1 MKVLKYGNADFKNK
15 GENNGM
21 TVRIFCGDSVVELER
36 KINGFINVK
45 SNIVDIKFS
54 ATNSYGH
61 PIYTA
66 MVIMEEI

>member
-15 GENNGM
+15 EENNGM
-21 TVRIFCGDSVVELER
+21 TVRIFCGDRVVELER
-36 KINGFINVK
+36 KINDFINVK

-54 ATNSYGH
+54 VTNFYEK

-66 MVIMEEI
+66 MVIMK

>member
-21 TVRIFCGDSVVELER
+21 TIRFFREDSLIELEI
-36 KINGFINVK
+36 KINDFINIK

-54 ATNSYGH
+54 TTNSYGR
-61 PIYTA
+61 PIYIA
-66 MVIMEEI
+66 MVIME

>member
-36 KINGFINVK
+36 KINDFINVK

-54 ATNSYGH
+54 TTSYGQL
-61 PIYTA
+61 IYYTA
-66 MVIMEEI
+66 MIIMK

>member
-21 TVRIFCGDSVVELER
+21 TVRIFRGDSMIELER
-36 KINGFINVK
+36 KINDFINIK

-54 ATNSYGH
+54 TTSSYGYT
-61 PIYTA
+61 IYTA
-66 MVIMEEI
+66 MVIMK

>member
-21 TVRIFCGDSVVELER
+21 TVRIFRGDSLRELER
-36 KINGFINVK
+36 KINDFINVK

-54 ATNSYGH
+54 TTSSYGQS
-61 PIYTA
+61 IYTA
-66 MVIMEEI
+66 MVIMK

>member
-21 TVRIFCGDSVVELER
+21 TIRFFREYRLTELER
-36 KINGFINVK
+36 KINDFINVK

-54 ATNSYGH
+54 TTNSYGK

-66 MVIMEEI
+66 MVIMK

>member
-21 TVRIFCGDSVVELER
+21 TVRIFSEYRLTELER
-36 KINGFINVK
+36 KINDFINAK

-54 ATNSYGH
+54 TSSYGQL
-61 PIYTA
+61 IYYTA
-66 MVIMEEI
+66 MVIMK

>member
-36 KINGFINVK
+36 KINDFINAK

-54 ATNSYGH
+54 TSSYGQL
-61 PIYTA
+61 IYYTA
-66 MVIMEEI
+66 MVIME

>member
-36 KINGFINVK
+36 KINDFINVK
-45 SNIVDIKFS
+45 NNIVDIKFS
-54 ATNSYGH
+54 TTSYGQL
-61 PIYTA
+61 IYYIA
-66 MVIMEEI
+66 MVIMK

>member
-21 TVRIFCGDSVVELER
+21 TVRIFREYSLIELER
-36 KINGFINVK
+36 KINDFINVK

-54 ATNSYGH
+54 TTSYGQL
-61 PIYTA
+61 IYYTA
-66 MVIMEEI
+66 MVIMK

>member
-21 TVRIFCGDSVVELER
+21 TVRIFREDRLTELER
-36 KINGFINVK
+36 KINDFINVK

-54 ATNSYGH
+54 TTSYGQL
-61 PIYTA
+61 IYYTA
-66 MVIMEEI
+66 MVIMK

>member
-21 TVRIFCGDSVVELER
+21 TVRIFREYRLTELER
-36 KINGFINVK
+36 KINDFINAK

-54 ATNSYGH
+54 TTSYGQL
-61 PIYTA
+61 IYYTA
-66 MVIMEEI
+66 MVIMK

>member
-21 TVRIFCGDSVVELER
+21 TVRIFCEYSLVELER
-36 KINGFINVK
+36 KINDFINAN

-54 ATNSYGH
+54 TSSYGQL
-61 PIYTA
+61 IYYTA
-66 MVIMEEI
+66 MVIME

>member
-21 TVRIFCGDSVVELER
+21 TVRIFSEYRLTELER
-36 KINGFINVK
+36 KINDFINAN

-54 ATNSYGH
+54 TTSSYGH

-66 MVIMEEI
+66 MVIMK

>member
-36 KINGFINVK
+36 KINDFINAK

-54 ATNSYGH
+54 TTSYGQL
-61 PIYTA
+61 IYYTA
-66 MVIMEEI
+66 MVIMK

>member
-36 KINGFINVK
+36 KINDFINIKRNVA
-45 SNIVDIKFS
+45 DIKFS
-54 ATNSYGH
+54 ATNSYGK

-66 MVIMEEI
+66 MVIMK

>member
-21 TVRIFCGDSVVELER
+21 TVRIFREYRLAELER
-36 KINGFINVK
+36 KINDFINVK

-54 ATNSYGH
+54 TSSYGQL
-61 PIYTA
+61 IYYTA
-66 MVIMEEI
+66 MVIME

>member
-36 KINGFINVK
+36 KINDFINVK
-45 SNIVDIKFS
+45 NNIVDIKFS
-54 ATNSYGH
+54 TSSYGQL
-61 PIYTA
+61 IYYIA
-66 MVIMEEI
+66 MVIMK

>member
-21 TVRIFCGDSVVELER
+21 TVRIFSEYRLTELER
-36 KINGFINVK
+36 KINDFINAN

-54 ATNSYGH
+54 TTNSYGH

-66 MVIMEEI
+66 MVIMK

>member
-21 TVRIFCGDSVVELER
+21 TVRFFREYSLTELER
-36 KINGFINVK
+36 KINDFINAK

-54 ATNSYGH
+54 TSSYGQL
-61 PIYTA
+61 IYYTA
-66 MVIMEEI
+66 MVIMK

>member
-21 TVRIFCGDSVVELER
+21 TVRIFSEYRLTELER
-36 KINGFINVK
+36 KINDFINAN

-54 ATNSYGH
+54 TSSYGQL
-61 PIYTA
+61 IYYTA
-66 MVIMEEI
+66 MVIME

>member
-36 KINGFINVK
+36 KINDFINVK

-54 ATNSYGH
+54 TTSYGQL
-61 PIYTA
+61 IYYTA
-66 MVIMEEI
+66 MVIMK

>member
-1 MKVLKYGNADFKNK
+1 MKVLKYGKADFKNK

-36 KINGFINVK
+36 KINDFINVK

-54 ATNSYGH
+54 TTSYGQL
-61 PIYTA
+61 IYYTA
-66 MVIMEEI
+66 MVIMK

>member
-21 TVRIFCGDSVVELER
+21 TVRIFREDSLIELER
-36 KINGFINVK
+36 KINDFINIKRNVA
-45 SNIVDIKFS
+45 DIKFS
-54 ATNSYGH
+54 VTNCYGR

-66 MVIMEEI
+66 MVIMK